1 MFISIH
7 WTFKLSLTTFSFF
20 LACCNKS
27 SVGCATYVLIKN
39 ILAFIFSA
47 VLIDFDRKF
56 IDSQGYLYVT
66 GSTITSCLDNSN
78 INSAHSDNGNIDY
91 IGISLSLAKGQLAA
105 SVIILVSSLV
115 FVGIYIYVY
124 IRALYYD
131 QNMRNSGMPSG
142 VQFAP
147 TMASP
152 NYETSQPRLYQPGP
166 VVCHNC
172 GTTLNI
178 SDRI

>member
-56 IDSQGYLYVT
+56 INSQGYLYAT
-66 GSTITSCLDNSN
+66 SSATTSTTLCLSNAYNSN
-78 INSAHSDNGNIDY
+78 TNYGSSSIGNTNFL
-91 IGISLSLAKGQLAA
+91 GISVNLAQGQLAA

-115 FVGIYIYVY
+115 FVVIYIYVY
-124 IRALYYD
+124 IRAFLYD
-131 QNMRNSGMPSG
+131 KNMRNNGYPSG
-142 VQFAP
+142 VQLPP
-147 TMASP
+147 TT
-152 NYETSQPRLYQPGP
+152 NYRGAK
-166 VVCHNC
+166 
-172 GTTLNI
+172 
-178 SDRI
+178 

>member
-1 MFISIH
+1 M
-7 WTFKLSLTTFSFF
+7 
-20 LACCNKS
+20 
-27 SVGCATYVLIKN
+27 IKN

-56 IDSQGYLYVT
+56 IDGQTDSSYLGYYIA
-66 GSTITSCLDNSN
+66 GCSPANSGTDWGA
-78 INSAHSDNGNIDY
+78 IM
-91 IGISLSLAKGQLAA
+91 LSLAKGQLAGA
-105 SVIILVSSLV
+105 VIILVSSLV

-152 NYETSQPRLYQPGP
+152 NYETSQPRLYQP
-166 VVCHNC
+166 
-172 GTTLNI
+172 
-178 SDRI
+178 

>member
-1 MFISIH
+1 
-7 WTFKLSLTTFSFF
+7 
-20 LACCNKS
+20 
-27 SVGCATYVLIKN
+27 LIQYN
-39 ILAFIFSA
+39 NNNAN
-47 VLIDFDRKF
+47 IDF
-56 IDSQGYLYVT
+56 
-66 GSTITSCLDNSN
+66 LD
-78 INSAHSDNGNIDY
+78 
-91 IGISLSLAKGQLAA
+91 ISLSLAKGQLAA

-152 NYETSQPRLYQPGP
+152 NYETSQPRLYQP
-166 VVCHNC
+166 
-172 GTTLNI
+172 
-178 SDRI
+178 

>member
-56 IDSQGYLYVT
+56 INSQGYLYAT
-66 GSTITSCLDNSN
+66 SSATTSTTLCLSNAYNYNTNSGSSN
-78 INSAHSDNGNIDY
+78 NGNIDFL
-91 IGISLSLAKGQLAA
+91 GISVSLAKGQLAA
-105 SVIILVSSLV
+105 SVIILVSCLV

-124 IRALYYD
+124 IRAKLYD
-131 QNMRNSGMPSG
+131 QNMPNNGFPSG
-142 VQFAP
+142 VQLP
-147 TMASP
+147 VTT
-152 NYETSQPRLYQPGP
+152 NYGARK
-166 VVCHNC
+166 
-172 GTTLNI
+172 
-178 SDRI
+178 

>member
-1 MFISIH
+1 M
-7 WTFKLSLTTFSFF
+7 
-20 LACCNKS
+20 
-27 SVGCATYVLIKN
+27 IKN

-56 IDSQGYLYVT
+56 IDSGGYFYGADGDVN
-66 GSTITSCLDNSN
+66 TSCLSN
-78 INSAHSDNGNIDY
+78 LIQYNNNNANIDY
-91 IGISLSLAKGQLAA
+91 LGISVSLAKGQLAA

>member
-1 MFISIH
+1 M
-7 WTFKLSLTTFSFF
+7 
-20 LACCNKS
+20 
-27 SVGCATYVLIKN
+27 IKN

-56 IDSQGYLYVT
+56 IDSGGYFY
-66 GSTITSCLDNSN
+66 GANGDINTSCFSN
-78 INSAHSDNGNIDY
+78 LIQYNNNNANIDFLD
-91 IGISLSLAKGQLAA
+91 ISLSLAKGQLAA

-152 NYETSQPRLYQPGP
+152 NYETSQPRLYQP
-166 VVCHNC
+166 
-172 GTTLNI
+172 
-178 SDRI
+178 